1 MSDNSGRMNT
11 RMTSRLPDTAIT
23 PRDGDL
29 LAAVDLGSNSFHI
42 VVAQC
47 VLGQLRVVDRLRET
61 VRMAEGLN
69 ALGGLAPA
77 VRERALASLSRF
89 GQRIANIPPRHVR
102 VVATNTVRQL
112 RSPDSFLVPA
122 EAALGHTIDVISGRE
137 EARLV
142 YLGVAHEQPPQEGQ
156 KRLVI
161 DIGGGSTECIIGRG
175 FEPLERESLQ
185 VGCIASTRRFFDG
198 GKLSRKRWNS
208 ALTEISAQMQQ
219 FAATYR
225 QLGWDEAIG
234 TSGTHK
240 AIGNICVAMKLTKGS
255 ITAEAIAQIRDRLLQ
270 AESIGSIDLPSLS
283 DDRRPIIAGGVLVL
297 EALFATLGI
306 DRLQVSKAA
315 LREGVLYDLLG
326 RGGADDPRDVSV
338 SALMHR
344 YGVDAAQAQRVSHTA
359 LLLFDQVASAW
370 QLTSDDRAML
380 SRAACVH
387 EIGLAIAHSGYHTH
401 GAYVL
406 ANSDIVGFSQQGQ
419 RFLAALV
426 RTHRRSIPKSAFEA
440 IPDRLL
446 ANARRSAA
454 LLRLAVLL
462 HRARGDELPPML
474 QLKAKDDLLTLRI
487 DKRWLQ
493 GHPLL
498 RADLESEPDD
508 MLGLGIQL
516 RISTG

>member
-1 MSDNSGRMNT
+1 MSGNNVSMNARMNA
-11 RMTSRLPDTAIT
+11 RLPSTAIT

-69 ALGGLAPA
+69 ALGGLSPS
-77 VRERALASLSRF
+77 VRDRALASLSRF
-89 GQRIANIPPRHVR
+89 GQRIANIPARHVR
-102 VVATNTVRQL
+102 VVATNSVRQL
-112 RSPDSFLVPA
+112 RSPEMFLVPA
-122 EAALGHTIDVISGRE
+122 EAALGHVIDVISGRE

-142 YLGVAHEQPPQEGQ
+142 YLGVAHEQPPQAGQ

-198 GKLSRKRWNS
+198 GKLSRKRWNT
-208 ALTEISAQMQQ
+208 ALTEIGAQMQQ

-240 AIGNICVAMKLTKGS
+240 AIGNICVAMKLSKGS
-255 ITAEAIAQIRDRLLQ
+255 ITRDAITQIRDRLLQ
-270 AESIGSIDLPSLS
+270 ADHIDAIDLPSLS
-283 DDRRPIIAGGVLVL
+283 DERRPIIAGGVLVL
-297 EALFATLGI
+297 EALFSTLAI
-306 DRLQVSKAA
+306 ERLQVSKAA

-326 RGGADDPRDVSV
+326 RGGADDPREVSV
-338 SALMHR
+338 AALSHR
-344 YGVDAAQAQRVSHTA
+344 YGVDLAQAQRVNATA
-359 LLLFDQVASAW
+359 MLLFEQVANAW
-370 QLTSDDRAML
+370 QLRSDDRAML
-380 SRAACVH
+380 SRAARLH

-406 ANSDIVGFSQQGQ
+406 ANSDIAGFSQQGQ
-419 RFLAALV
+419 RTLAALV

-446 ANARRSAA
+446 ANARHSAA

-462 HRARGDELPPML
+462 HRARGDDVPPSL
-474 QLKAKDDLLTLRI
+474 QLKANDDVLSLRI
-487 DKRWLQ
+487 DKRWLHS
-493 GHPLL
+493 HPLL
-498 RADLESEPDD
+498 RADLENEPED

-516 RISTG
+516 RVVAG

>member
-1 MSDNSGRMNT
+1 VSGNNVSMNARMNA
-11 RMTSRLPDTAIT
+11 RLPSTAIT

-69 ALGGLAPA
+69 ALGGLSPS
-77 VRERALASLSRF
+77 VRDRALASLSRF
-89 GQRIANIPPRHVR
+89 GQRIANIPARHVR
-102 VVATNTVRQL
+102 VVATNSVRQL
-112 RSPDSFLVPA
+112 RSPEMFLVPA
-122 EAALGHTIDVISGRE
+122 EAALGHAIDVISGRE

-142 YLGVAHEQPPQEGQ
+142 YLGVAHEQPPQAGQ

-198 GKLSRKRWNS
+198 GKLSRKRWNT
-208 ALTEISAQMQQ
+208 ALTEIGAQMQQ

-240 AIGNICVAMKLTKGS
+240 AIGNICVAMKLSKGS
-255 ITAEAIAQIRDRLLQ
+255 ITRDAITQIRDRLLQ
-270 AESIGSIDLPSLS
+270 ADHIDAIDLPSLS
-283 DDRRPIIAGGVLVL
+283 DERRPIIAGGVLVL
-297 EALFATLGI
+297 EALFSTLAI
-306 DRLQVSKAA
+306 ERLQVSKAA

-326 RGGADDPRDVSV
+326 RGGADDPREVSV
-338 SALMHR
+338 AALSHR
-344 YGVDAAQAQRVSHTA
+344 YGVDLAQAQRVNATA
-359 LLLFDQVASAW
+359 MLLFEQVANAW
-370 QLTSDDRAML
+370 QLRSDDRAML
-380 SRAACVH
+380 SRAARLH

-406 ANSDIVGFSQQGQ
+406 ANSDIAGFSQQGQ
-419 RFLAALV
+419 RTLAALV

-446 ANARRSAA
+446 ANARHSAA

-462 HRARGDELPPML
+462 HRARGDDVPPSL
-474 QLKAKDDLLTLRI
+474 QLKANDDVLSLRI
-487 DKRWLQ
+487 DKRWLHS
-493 GHPLL
+493 HPLL
-498 RADLESEPDD
+498 RADLENEPED

-516 RISTG
+516 RVVAG